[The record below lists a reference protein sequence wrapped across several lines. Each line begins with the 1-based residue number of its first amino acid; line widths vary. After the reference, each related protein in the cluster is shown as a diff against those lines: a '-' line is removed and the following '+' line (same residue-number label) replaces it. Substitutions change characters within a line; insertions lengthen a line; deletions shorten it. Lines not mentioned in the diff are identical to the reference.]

1 MNVSAQTRQNKNLLT
16 KCEMQTV
23 KQAKTNTRVDS
34 PKLHAEHAKTC
45 RAEHAEHAK
54 TSATELLTTEV
65 CSSSAPSGSFVQK
78 CSTADECA
86 EDIGAAAKAGAVSR
100 SLKLQAEEKV
110 ISSSYVTHEIPKEI
124 NTSHLPQHHAGF
136 LLTKSGQ
143 DSHNGGVTEA
153 KEQKIPPV
161 PIKDSV
167 PNKPR
172 ENVRSE
178 GMEYTIYNRERMLGV
193 REHMGKTHTQK
204 APKLRTIQNERL
216 IRFVEACVR
225 KLNKKHDKETLNML
239 RGAYASGNT
248 NKHTYKSSFVNIT
261 NKHMVF
267 VSLSGVARGCQTSKR
282 SKLKLSE
289 RIFSNSELQNPRSNS
304 PSLLSASG

>member
-1 MNVSAQTRQNKNLLT
+1 M
-16 KCEMQTV
+16 
-23 KQAKTNTRVDS
+23 
-34 PKLHAEHAKTC
+34 
-45 RAEHAEHAK
+45 
-54 TSATELLTTEV
+54 
-65 CSSSAPSGSFVQK
+65 QK

-261 NKHMVF
+261 KKQKRWHKKKRRNRAETNSMQMVTH
-267 VSLSGVARGCQTSKR
+267 VLQDWTSKGGWLEAGQEPQIPR
-282 SKLKLSE
+282 GVVAGARLTSLDASLLVPDWSKIGLSE
-289 RIFSNSELQNPRSNS
+289 YRRHEINKQICAYKKQTAKNTKT
-304 PSLLSASG
+304 